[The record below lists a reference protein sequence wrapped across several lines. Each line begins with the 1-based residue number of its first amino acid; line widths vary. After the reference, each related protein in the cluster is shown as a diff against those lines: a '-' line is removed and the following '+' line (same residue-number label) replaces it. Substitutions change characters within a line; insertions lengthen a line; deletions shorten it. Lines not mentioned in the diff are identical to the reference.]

1 MTYIFGTPEDDQ
13 LMGMNGENDVIY
25 GYAGDDTL
33 IGGPNDDYLAGGTG
47 ADYLI
52 GGNGSDTLTADPFD
66 GLPDVFEG
74 GAGQDLLFY
83 SASATAGVTVN
94 LAAGTAAGGSTV
106 SGIEA
111 VVGTRH
117 TDTLTGD
124 ADGNSLSGVNGDDV
138 LDGGGGGDL
147 LDGGHGRDILRG
159 GAGDDTLRDTDI
171 DGDTGPDLL
180 NGGAG
185 SDTVDYSFVTRSST
199 IDLAAGTINGAAV
212 LTSIENVR
220 GTQGDDTITGSA
232 GANFLFGG
240 AGTDVLRGGA
250 GDDRLEGGRL
260 ESGPSGL
267 DSLYGEA
274 GDDVLYQDILLFPF
288 VPPSGPPRLLDGG
301 DGVDTADYGRHM
313 HNVYLDLQTG
323 TGLDGYLTLVSIEN
337 LRGSDFDYDTLIGN
351 AGVNGLYGN
360 GGDDVVRGGGGGD
373 RLDGGAG
380 SDTAKYDEGNVGI
393 VVDLSTGA
401 ASGGNAQG
409 DVLVSIESLTGSQA
423 NDSLTGNDGDNA
435 LAGEA
440 GDDVLRGGHGDDV
453 LRGGAGADLLDGG
466 GNSNINDTAMYNEG
480 NIGVVVDL
488 STGTGS
494 GGNAQGDVLVSIENL
509 TGSRGNDSLTGNAG
523 GNTLAGDIGDDVLR
537 GGAGQDVL
545 RGGAGGDRF
554 VFAAVTDSRAG
565 APDRITDF
573 SQLQGDRVDLS
584 AIDANTAAAGNQAFS
599 FIGTALYSG
608 VAGQLRYASDGT
620 NTAIAGDVNGDGVSD
635 FRIRLTGAI
644 GLVAG
649 DFVL

>member
-1 MTYIFGTPEDDQ
+1 MTFIFGTPDDDQ

-33 IGGPNDDYLAGGTG
+33 IGGPNDDYLDGGTG

-52 GGNGSDTLTADPFD
+52 GGAGTDTLTADPFD
-66 GLPDVFEG
+66 GLPDVFDG
-74 GAGQDLLFY
+74 GAGVDLLFY

-94 LAAGTAAGGSTV
+94 LGTGTASGGATV

-117 TDTLTGD
+117 ADTLTGN
-124 ADGNSLSGVNGDDV
+124 AVGNILNGVDGDDV
-138 LDGGGGGDL
+138 LDGGGGDDL
-147 LDGGHGRDILRG
+147 LEGGYGRDILRG

-171 DGDTGPDLL
+171 RGATGPDRL

-185 SDTVDYSFVTRSST
+185 SDTADYGFVRGSVTV
-199 IDLAAGTINGAAV
+199 DLATGTLNGLAV

-220 GTQGDDTITGSA
+220 GTQGDDTIIGSA

-250 GDDRLEGGRL
+250 GNDRLEGGRL
-260 ESGPSGL
+260 DSGPSGL

-288 VPPSGPPRLLDGG
+288 IPPSGPPRLLDGG
-301 DGVDTADYGRHM
+301 DGVDTADYGQHM

-337 LRGSDFDYDTLIGN
+337 LRGSDFDYDTLVGN
-351 AGVNGLYGN
+351 AGVNALYGN

-409 DVLVSIESLTGSQA
+409 DVLVSIENLFGSRG
-423 NDSLTGNDGDNA
+423 NDSLTGNAGANT

-440 GDDVLRGGHGDDV
+440 GDDVLRGGDRNDV
-453 LRGGAGADLLDGG
+453 LRGGGG
-466 GNSNINDTAMYNEG
+466 GDRLEGGGDIDTATYSEG
-480 NIGVVVDL
+480 NVGVVVDL

-523 GNTLAGDIGDDVLR
+523 ANTLAGDIGDDVLR
-537 GGAGQDVL
+537 GGDGQDVL
-545 RGGAGGDRF
+545 QGGAGADRF
-554 VFAAVTDSRAG
+554 TFAAVTDSRAG

-573 SQLQGDRVDLS
+573 SHLQGDRVDLS
-584 AIDANTAAAGNQAFS
+584 AIDANTGAAGNQAFS

-608 VAGQLRYASDGT
+608 VAGQLRYCRRRPDT
-620 NTAIAGDVNGDGVSD
+620 TIAGDINGDGVSD
-635 FRIRLTGAI
+635 FHIRLTGTI
-644 GLVAG
+644 GLLAA

>member
-1 MTYIFGTPEDDQ
+1 
-13 LMGMNGENDVIY
+13 
-25 GYAGDDTL
+25 
-33 IGGPNDDYLAGGTG
+33 
-47 ADYLI
+47 
-52 GGNGSDTLTADPFD
+52 
-66 GLPDVFEG
+66 
-74 GAGQDLLFY
+74 LLFY
-83 SASATAGVTVN
+83 SASTTAGVTVD
-94 LAAGTAAGGSTV
+94 LAAGTASGGSTV

-117 TDTLTGD
+117 ADTLTGD
-124 ADGNSLSGVNGDDV
+124 ADGNTLSGVNGDDV

-147 LDGGHGRDILRG
+147 LDGGYGRDILRG

-212 LTSIENVR
+212 LTSIENAR
-220 GTQGDDTITGSA
+220 GTQGDDTIIGSA

-240 AGTDVLRGGA
+240 TGTDVLRGG
-250 GDDRLEGGRL
+250 GGNDRLEG
-260 ESGPSGL
+260 GPSGL

-274 GDDVLYQDILLFPF
+274 GDDVLYQDLLLFPF
-288 VPPSGPPRLLDGG
+288 IPPAGPPRLLDGG

-323 TGLDGYLTLVSIEN
+323 TGLDGYLQLVSIEN
-337 LRGSDFDYDTLIGN
+337 LRGSTFDYDTLVGN
-351 AGVNGLYGN
+351 AGVNALYGN

-373 RLDGGAG
+373 RPDGGAG

-409 DVLVSIESLTGSQA
+409 DVLVSIESLLGSQG
-423 NDSLTGNDGDNA
+423 NDSLTGNAGANT

-440 GDDVLRGGHGDDV
+440 GDDVLRGGDGDDV

-466 GNSNINDTAMYNEG
+466 ANSNIDDTAMYNEG

-523 GNTLAGDIGDDVLR
+523 ENTLAGDIGDVVLR
-537 GGAGQDVL
+537 GGGQDVL

-608 VAGQLRYASDGT
+608 VAGELRAAVTSPGVT
-620 NTAIAGDVNGDGVSD
+620 TIAGDLNGDGVSD

-644 GLVAG
+644 GLVAS

>member
-13 LMGMNGENDVIY
+13 LMGMNRENDAIY

-33 IGGPNDDYLAGGTG
+33 IGGPNDDYLDGGTG

-52 GGNGSDTLTADPFD
+52 GGAGTDTLTADPFD

-94 LAAGTAAGGSTV
+94 LAAGTASGGSTV
-106 SGIEA
+106 SEIEA

-117 TDTLTGD
+117 ADTLTGD
-124 ADGNSLSGVNGDDV
+124 ALGNTLGGDAGDDV
-138 LDGGGGGDL
+138 LDGGGGNDL
-147 LDGGHGRDILRG
+147 LVGGYGRDTLTG
-159 GAGDDTLRDTDI
+159 GAGDDTLRDSDI
-171 DGDTGPDLL
+171 RGVTGPDRLD
-180 NGGAG
+180 GGAG
-185 SDTVDYSFVTRSST
+185 SDTADYSFITRSFST
-199 IDLAAGTINGAAV
+199 FDLAAGTVNGLAV

-220 GTQGDDTITGSA
+220 GTQGDDTIIGSA
-232 GANFLFGG
+232 GANFLSGG
-240 AGTDVLRGGA
+240 TGTDVLRGGA
-250 GDDRLEGGRL
+250 GNDRLEG
-260 ESGPSGL
+260 GPSGL

-274 GDDVLYQDILLFPF
+274 GDDVLYENLVLLL
-288 VPPSGPPRLLDGG
+288 PPAGPPRLLDGG
-301 DGVDTADYGRHM
+301 DGIDTADYGQHF

-323 TGLDGYLTLVSIEN
+323 TGLDGHLTLVSIEN
-337 LRGSDFDYDTLIGN
+337 LRGSNFDYDTLVGN
-351 AGVNGLYGN
+351 AGVNALYGN

-380 SDTAKYDEGNVGI
+380 SDTAKYDEGNIGI

-409 DVLVSIESLTGSQA
+409 DVLVSIENLFGSQG
-423 NDSLTGNDGDNA
+423 NDSLTGNAGVNT

-440 GDDVLRGGHGDDV
+440 GDDVLRGGDGNDV
-453 LRGGAGADLLDGG
+453 LGGGAGADLLDGG
-466 GNSNINDTAMYNEG
+466 ANFNNIDTAVYSEG
-480 NIGVVVDL
+480 NVGVVVDL

-509 TGSRGNDSLTGNAG
+509 TGSRGNDSLTGNALA
-523 GNTLAGDIGDDVLR
+523 NTLAGDIGDDVLR
-537 GGAGQDVL
+537 GGGGQDVL
-545 RGGAGGDRF
+545 QGGAGGDRF

-573 SQLQGDRVDLS
+573 SHLQGDRVDLS
-584 AIDANTAAAGNQAFS
+584 AIDANTGLAGNQAFT

-608 VAGQLRYASDGT
+608 VAGQLRYAFDGT
-620 NTAIAGDVNGDGVSD
+620 DTTIAGDINGDGVSD
-635 FRIRLTGAI
+635 FRIRLTGGI